1 MSERL
6 TNFKRLFKEKSLW
19 HVSDIQNRLSID
31 RTKVYTLR
39 DQLQQQDGIWLEENK
54 FHPDVKRGYL
64 RWPSDNNSHRIIT
77 LSPVEIETIKTAIE
91 RAKPLAPNVKRAL
104 KALTNS
110 EPLKQQLEK
119 PSILYTPLADEYPDI
134 FDNVAK
140 AILDRRVAQI
150 KYLNAKGE
158 TKTYKF
164 NSYVI
169 IPSDVHL
176 HLIGQSH
183 NSIDAGFDT
192 ITPLRLDQIKEFKLL
207 LEYFKKPT
215 FDVVAYAANKFGAF
229 TSEGESV
236 TIKVA
241 FSAEKAQYIR
251 RTKRH
256 PTQTVKENKD
266 GSVVW
271 SINVPL
277 TDDLVYWIVSYGPHA
292 KVLQP
297 KELKKRVLEWAK
309 GVLHANA

>member
-19 HVSDIQNRLSID
+19 HVRDIQNRLSID

-54 FHPDVKRGYL
+54 FHPEVKRGYL

-77 LSPVEIETIKTAIE
+77 LTPVEIETLKTAIE
-91 RAKPLAPNVKRAL
+91 RARPLAPNVKRAL
-104 KALTNS
+104 QALTNS

-119 PSILYTPLADEYPDI
+119 PSILYTPLADEYPEI
-134 FDNVAK
+134 FEDVAK
-140 AILDRRVAQI
+140 AILDKRVARI
-150 KYLNAKGE
+150 TYLNAKGE

-164 NSYVI
+164 NSYI
-169 IPSDVHL
+169 LIPSDVHL
-176 HLIGQSH
+176 HLVGQSH
-183 NSIDAGFDT
+183 NSIEAGFDT

-207 LEYFKKPT
+207 LEYFKKPN
-215 FDVVAYAANKFGAF
+215 FDVATYASKKFGAF
-229 TSEGESV
+229 ASEGEPITV
-236 TIKVA
+236 KVA

-256 PTQTVKENKD
+256 PTQTVKENKN

-271 SINVPL
+271 TIQAPL
-277 TDDLVYWIVSYGPHA
+277 TDALVYWIVSYGPHA

-297 KELKKRVLEWAK
+297 KELRTRVLEWAK
-309 GVLHANA
+309 GSINANS